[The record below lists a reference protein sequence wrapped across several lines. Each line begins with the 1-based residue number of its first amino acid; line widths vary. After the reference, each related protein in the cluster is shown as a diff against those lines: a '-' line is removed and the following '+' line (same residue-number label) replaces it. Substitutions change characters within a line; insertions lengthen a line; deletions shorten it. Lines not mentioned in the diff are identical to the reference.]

1 MAKAA
6 ACHRYTEPTIGKRK
20 ALALRYLKAR
30 FPLPDADQK

>member
-20 ALALRYLKAR
+20 ALTLRYFKAR
-30 FPLPDADQK
+30 FLLPGAD